1 MTYRQLKTV
10 KRMQQ
15 GVVVNIVA
23 VAVAVAVAE
32 AARSRGRDR
41 GSQN

>member
-1 MTYRQLKTV
+1 MTYRLLKTV